1 MQNLKA
7 LIAAKRLQHE
17 KAVKKLKDQIADH
30 PVIRKRIAS
39 DWDHWKRISKITT
52 QQIDSNPVTYEDI
65 EGYHVDHEY
74 RKQNGN
80 TRFDY
85 NSTETEIIIVALDA
99 ENMQQIKKRLEL

>member
-52 QQIDSNPVTYEDI
+52 QRIDSDPITYTDI
-65 EGYHVDHEY
+65 ENYHIDHEFK
-74 RKQNGN
+74 KQHGQM
-80 TRFDY
+80 RFDY
-85 NSTETEIIIVALDA
+85 NATETEIIIAALDA
-99 ENMQQIKKRLEL
+99 ENMQQIKKRLGL